1 MVLEGGYNIQGL
13 TKCVRAV
20 LLEMIGETRV
30 TEEMLSRM
38 AGETDEQADRV
49 IGRAQERIGPFWP
62 VF

>member
-1 MVLEGGYNIQGL
+1 M

-30 TEEMLSRM
+30 TEETLIRM
-38 AGETDEQADRV
+38 VGETGGQADRV
-49 IGRAQERIGPFWP
+49 IDRARERIEPFWP